1 MSDER
6 ERLRAQLREHA
17 DRRRDGLATAREELD
32 AIAQLLPRALDLGIK
47 KVELAE
53 LTGLSRP
60 TINAL
65 LKGRS

>member
-1 MSDER
+1 MDER
-6 ERLRAQLREHA
+6 ERLRSQLRQHA
-17 DRRRDGLATAREELD
+17 ERRQEGLAAASQELD
-32 AIAQLLPRALDLGIK
+32 AIADLLPRALDLGIK

-65 LKGRS
+65 LRRG